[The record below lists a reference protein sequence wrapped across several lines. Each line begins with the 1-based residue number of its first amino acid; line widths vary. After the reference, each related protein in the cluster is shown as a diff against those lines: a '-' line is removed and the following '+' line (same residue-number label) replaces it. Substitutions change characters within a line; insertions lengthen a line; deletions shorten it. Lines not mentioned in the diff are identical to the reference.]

1 MSRTDTPT
9 FISEHSMMSR
19 HLTPGLKVGI
29 MLKAMRLLYPR
40 ASRAIAISEQVC
52 ESMLQGTSFPRDRA
66 HVVHNPID
74 GARIDALRAEAPT
87 HPWLVDKVTPV
98 IVTAGRL
105 VDEKDQHTL
114 IRAVAAMVR
123 TQARLVVFGEGPLR
137 EPLETL
143 RDDLGLQNRVD
154 LPGFA
159 SNPYAEFGRA
169 DVLALPSKSEGFA
182 NVVIEA
188 LACGL
193 PVVAMRG
200 TGGIADSLEDGQAIR
215 LVDIGD
221 DRAMAAA
228 LDSCLDSPAPATTTQ
243 AIVEPFSIERGW
255 EGYRDVVLAG
265 LAGRGRGA
273 E

>member
-1 MSRTDTPT
+1 
-9 FISEHSMMSR
+9 
-19 HLTPGLKVGI
+19 
-29 MLKAMRLLYPR
+29 
-40 ASRAIAISEQVC
+40 
-52 ESMLQGTSFPRDRA
+52 
-66 HVVHNPID
+66 VVHNPID